1 MHLRL
6 IGLVIAVALGG
17 CAKRVEFATSASQ
30 PPPAATTQLFIDAHG
45 NLYPAEGIPP
55 DGFRVAKH
63 DGSLLNLFR
72 DTKNGPCKVIDPATQ
87 AGELCRAALQ
97 SACDDTRYCAPEC
110 EIPSGC
116 QPVPWQAAQNKL
128 WRSAAQR
135 VVRAAS
141 GTGDIPIIVFL
152 VHGFNNSVDRAR
164 ETYDAVAEDILSA
177 SDTPASIHFVEVFWD
192 GCSTNR
198 AGIGCWGRAQ
208 ASGPLA
214 GFSMREMFN
223 AIEEEWPQD
232 GQKPALRILTHSSG
246 AFVIGATFGDPTVT
260 LPLLRDPARNLRY
273 ARFAEHRRDRTG
285 SRRLPQPS
293 NLRVGMLVAA
303 TPPQTFTGHD
313 MFLEAGW
320 LTQNSQL
327 LVSVLPTDRGP
338 QKVIGACSRIGYS
351 CLGVKK
357 SDACLL
363 RSSSRLANREVKVLL
378 YDFDRSA
385 WEANRKAHDF
395 TVYTDQARE
404 GSTFQRDLLQIG
416 AVDDAEPPID
426 C

>member
-1 MHLRL
+1 M
-6 IGLVIAVALGG
+6 
-17 CAKRVEFATSASQ
+17 
-30 PPPAATTQLFIDAHG
+30 
-45 NLYPAEGIPP
+45 
-55 DGFRVAKH
+55 
-63 DGSLLNLFR
+63 
-72 DTKNGPCKVIDPATQ
+72 
-87 AGELCRAALQ
+87 
-97 SACDDTRYCAPEC
+97 
-110 EIPSGC
+110 
-116 QPVPWQAAQNKL
+116 
-128 WRSAAQR
+128 
-135 VVRAAS
+135 
-141 GTGDIPIIVFL
+141 
-152 VHGFNNSVDRAR
+152 
-164 ETYDAVAEDILSA
+164 
-177 SDTPASIHFVEVFWD
+177 
-192 GCSTNR
+192 
-198 AGIGCWGRAQ
+198 
-208 ASGPLA
+208 LA
-214 GFSMREMFN
+214 
-223 AIEEEWPQD
+223 
-232 GQKPALRILTHSSG
+232 
-246 AFVIGATFGDPTVT
+246 
-260 LPLLRDPARNLRY
+260 
-273 ARFAEHRRDRTG
+273 
-285 SRRLPQPS
+285 
-293 NLRVGMLVAA
+293 AA

>member
-30 PPPAATTQLFIDAHG
+30 L
-45 NLYPAEGIPP
+45 
-55 DGFRVAKH
+55 
-63 DGSLLNLFR
+63 
-72 DTKNGPCKVIDPATQ
+72 
-87 AGELCRAALQ
+87 
-97 SACDDTRYCAPEC
+97 
-110 EIPSGC
+110 
-116 QPVPWQAAQNKL
+116 
-128 WRSAAQR
+128 
-135 VVRAAS
+135 
-141 GTGDIPIIVFL
+141 
-152 VHGFNNSVDRAR
+152 
-164 ETYDAVAEDILSA
+164 
-177 SDTPASIHFVEVFWD
+177 
-192 GCSTNR
+192 
-198 AGIGCWGRAQ
+198 
-208 ASGPLA
+208 
-214 GFSMREMFN
+214 
-223 AIEEEWPQD
+223 
-232 GQKPALRILTHSSG
+232 
-246 AFVIGATFGDPTVT
+246 VT

-293 NLRVGMLVAA
+293 NLRVGMLAAA